1 MLFSQLRSHS
11 LMDRTLACGAGNA
24 GSIPAE
30 GTRQEK
36 SKSFGS
42 PRNASRLIC
51 IQFWWQKRIH
61 DFAFWGKKIF

>member
-51 IQFWWQKRIH
+51 IQFW
-61 DFAFWGKKIF
+61 G